1 MKSVIE
7 PSMEQFTVHSE
18 QDGLALAGIAVCP
31 THVVPCGVLQ
41 IAHGMI
47 EHKMRY
53 LPFMQWMAEQGYAC
67 VIHDHRGHGESV
79 ESPEGLGYFGEN
91 GGDAL
96 VRDLY
101 QVTGWAKRRF
111 GRTPYFLLGH
121 SMGSL
126 AARVYVRHYS
136 RALDG
141 LILCGSPS
149 RQVGCETAERLLG
162 RFTRD
167 EHRRNAAMER
177 AFEKFFEHPYRD
189 ENLPYSWICSDPAVV
204 AQHNEDPLCTY
215 ALTING
221 YRSLLWLMHE
231 AYDVPRGSAAC
242 PELPVRFLSGAEDVC
257 LGNRRRFADAVR
269 QMHLVGYQNVSAR
282 LFQGM
287 RHEILLETGH
297 LRVYQEILRFLNPI
311 AGVETAAAHTDTK
324 ETVK

>member
-1 MKSVIE
+1 MKSVTEI
-7 PSMEQFTVHSE
+7 SMERFTVHSE
-18 QDGLALAGIAVCP
+18 QDGLALAGIVVRP
-31 THVVPCGVLQ
+31 VHVVPCGVLQ

-79 ESPEGLGYFGEN
+79 ESPDGLGYFGEN

-141 LILCGSPS
+141 LILIGSPS
-149 RQVGCETAERLLG
+149 RQSGCETAERMLG

-167 EHRRNAAMER
+167 EHRRNDMMER
-177 AFEKFFEHPYRD
+177 AFEEFFEHRYRS
-189 ENLPYSWICSDPAVV
+189 ENLPNSWICSDPAVV
-204 AQHNEDPLCTY
+204 VQQNDDPLCTY
-215 ALTING
+215 SLTING
-221 YRSLLWLMHE
+221 YRSILWLMHE
-231 AYDVPRGSAAC
+231 AYDMPRGSAAC

-257 LGNRRRFADAVR
+257 LGNRRRFTDAVR
-269 QMHLVGYQNVSAR
+269 RMHLAGYQNVSAR

-297 LRVYQEILRFLNPI
+297 QRVYQEILRFLNPI
-311 AGVETAAAHTDTK
+311 AGIDTTDTR
-324 ETVK
+324 ETVQ

>member
-1 MKSVIE
+1 MKSVTEI
-7 PSMEQFTVHSE
+7 SMERFTVHSE
-18 QDGLALAGIAVCP
+18 QDGLALAGIAVRP
-31 THVVPCGVLQ
+31 VHVVPCGVLQ

-53 LPFMQWMAEQGYAC
+53 LPFMQWMAEHGYAC

-79 ESPEGLGYFGEN
+79 ESPDALGYFGEN

-141 LILCGSPS
+141 LILIGSPS
-149 RQVGCETAERLLG
+149 RQPGCETAERLLG
-162 RFTRD
+162 RLTRD
-167 EHRRNAAMER
+167 EHRRNDQLER
-177 AFEKFFEHPYRD
+177 IFEEFFEHRYRS
-189 ENLPYSWICSDPAVV
+189 ENLPNSWICSDPAVV
-204 AQHNEDPLCTY
+204 AQHNDDPLCTY
-215 ALTING
+215 TLTLNG

-231 AYDVPRGSAAC
+231 AYDMPHGSAAC

-257 LGNRRRFADAVR
+257 LGNRRRFTDAVR
-269 QMHLVGYQNVSAR
+269 RMHLAGYQNVSAR

-297 LRVYQEILRFLNPI
+297 QRVYQEILRFLNPI
-311 AGVETAAAHTDTK
+311 AGIEIADTR
-324 ETVK
+324 ETVQ